1 MCRRL
6 FHMRPVQCAPRGSSY
21 AISHESQS
29 CVLSAGSSTLCCV
42 LRVGSTL
49 CLRIGVFLSVC
60 KRVGLSRDPQR
71 VIISIVSVWLR
82 CKVLF
87 RSACRVHRRGD
98 ADGRWPAAS
107 PLSSRWGV
115 IALWW
120 GAPGAG
126 CVCFLFIGI
135 LPSST
140 RRHRGCVAPGYN
152 CIHSS

>member
-1 MCRRL
+1 
-6 FHMRPVQCAPRGSSY
+6 MRPVQCAPRGSSY

-49 CLRIGVFLSVC
+49 CLRIGAFLSVC
-60 KRVGLSRDPQR
+60 KRVGLSRDPQGH
-71 VIISIVSVWLR
+71 ISIVFVSVWLR

-98 ADGRWPAAS
+98 AESADGRWPAAS

-126 CVCFLFIGI
+126 CVCFLISVYWHPAI
-135 LPSST
+135 LYTPPPAV
-140 RRHRGCVAPGYN
+140 GVAPGYN